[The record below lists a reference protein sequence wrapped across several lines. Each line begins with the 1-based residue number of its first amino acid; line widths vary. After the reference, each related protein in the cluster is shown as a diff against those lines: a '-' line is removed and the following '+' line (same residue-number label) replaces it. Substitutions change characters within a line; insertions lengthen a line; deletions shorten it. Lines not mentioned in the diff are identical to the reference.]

1 MKTLPINFPDKNICI
16 LGMGYVG
23 LTLAVAMARVG
34 FNIHGLEVRNDVLEL
49 LKKGKSHFW
58 EPSLDNYLKK
68 AVKGGNFTSSIDLK
82 LSDNVSVYI
91 ITVGTPLNKN
101 GSINLDMI
109 SNATRQI
116 ANHLKDNSLIILRST
131 VRIGTAREVISPIL
145 ESTGRK
151 FEIAVC
157 PERTLEGKAL
167 SELQS
172 LPQIIGADTQDT
184 LFRASQI
191 FSFLTSTIV
200 RVSSLESAEV
210 IKLIDNTYRDVIF
223 GFANEVARVCD
234 AVGVDAQEVIQ
245 SGKLG
250 YERTS
255 VAHPGPVGG
264 PCLEKDPHIL
274 TESAKLYGIN
284 LDITPASRLV
294 NERQPSEV
302 VNFIKDTYDKN
313 YNFTGNPVICLLGI
327 AFKGSPETNDLR
339 GTMARPILDL
349 IKISFQGSIVKGFD
363 PIVSQY
369 DIEKFGLMPVE
380 TIDEA
385 FSGSDI
391 VLILNN
397 HMIFDNMILD
407 KKSTLMSDNGFI
419 YDLWSLFNKEDLKL
433 SKKVSYYSLGSQK
446 I

>member
-1 MKTLPINFPDKNICI
+1 VSFIDLLIVCI
-16 LGMGYVG
+16 IRLS
-23 LTLAVAMARVG
+23 LC
-34 FNIHGLEVRNDVLEL
+34 
-49 LKKGKSHFW
+49 
-58 EPSLDNYLKK
+58 PSL
-68 AVKGGNFTSSIDLK
+68 
-82 LSDNVSVYI
+82 SDHY
-91 ITVGTPLNKN
+91 
-101 GSINLDMI
+101 
-109 SNATRQI
+109 
-116 ANHLKDNSLIILRST
+116 
-131 VRIGTAREVISPIL
+131 
-145 ESTGRK
+145 
-151 FEIAVC
+151 
-157 PERTLEGKAL
+157 
-167 SELQS
+167 
-172 LPQIIGADTQDT
+172 
-184 LFRASQI
+184 
-191 FSFLTSTIV
+191 
-200 RVSSLESAEV
+200 
-210 IKLIDNTYRDVIF
+210 
-223 GFANEVARVCD
+223 
-234 AVGVDAQEVIQ
+234 
-245 SGKLG
+245 
-250 YERTS
+250 
-255 VAHPGPVGG
+255 
-264 PCLEKDPHIL
+264 
-274 TESAKLYGIN
+274 KLYGIN

-407 KKSTLMSDNGFI
+407 KKSTLMNDNGFI